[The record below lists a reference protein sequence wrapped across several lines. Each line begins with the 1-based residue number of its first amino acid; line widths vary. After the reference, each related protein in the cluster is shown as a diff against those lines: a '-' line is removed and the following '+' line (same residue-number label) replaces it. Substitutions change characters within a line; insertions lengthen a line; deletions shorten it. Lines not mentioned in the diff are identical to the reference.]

1 MNVQDIFD
9 ALQARALRGDR
20 KLALVVPGGETLT
33 FAELWE
39 NVERASAGLREAGLA
54 PGDRVLFAV
63 RPAPAA
69 FVLIL
74 AIIHAGG
81 VVVALD
87 LGATAEVFRTR
98 MKLVQPRWVA
108 AESKILALSAFAPV
122 RALLGRRGVDLP
134 PLARLTPAGFITVG
148 RWLPGAPRRS
158 RRQPVVLSY
167 ATLKA
172 SSAGPPSPV
181 GSDEAPVLMV
191 FTSGTTAAPRV
202 VVHSSRSVGATVA
215 LAAEHLALTP
225 ADRVYSAELH
235 MVLPGL
241 LSGATCLVSAPRPFS
256 AQRALAEMRRYGAT
270 CTSGVPAEFLE
281 VVEELARTQTAF
293 PRKLRTVLLG
303 AAPVHAAFLSR
314 LQPYLREDVAVWC
327 VYGATEIL
335 PLCRV
340 RMRDKLE
347 YAGGGD
353 LVGQPFPG
361 IGITIDETGELRA
374 TGPNLCL
381 GYLGEPP
388 LSEARTGDLG
398 RIEHDGSV
406 VLLGRSKD
414 MIIRRHQNIYP
425 ELIEPT
431 VAAIAGVR
439 RCALV
444 GIPSGAAGDEAVV
457 LIIEPERGANPRQL
471 LKRVRKEL
479 GEGPHRIDLA
489 TRPDRVVVGKLPLAG
504 RSRKIDKAA
513 ARAMLTKHRR

>member
-1 MNVQDIFD
+1 M
-9 ALQARALRGDR
+9 
-20 KLALVVPGGETLT
+20 
-33 FAELWE
+33 
-39 NVERASAGLREAGLA
+39 
-54 PGDRVLFAV
+54 
-63 RPAPAA
+63 
-69 FVLIL
+69 
-74 AIIHAGG
+74 
-81 VVVALD
+81 
-87 LGATAEVFRTR
+87 
-98 MKLVQPRWVA
+98 
-108 AESKILALSAFAPV
+108 
-122 RALLGRRGVDLP
+122 
-134 PLARLTPAGFITVG
+134 
-148 RWLPGAPRRS
+148 
-158 RRQPVVLSY
+158 
-167 ATLKA
+167 
-172 SSAGPPSPV
+172 
-181 GSDEAPVLMV
+181 
-191 FTSGTTAAPRV
+191 
-202 VVHSSRSVGATVA
+202 
-215 LAAEHLALTP
+215 
-225 ADRVYSAELH
+225 
-235 MVLPGL
+235 
-241 LSGATCLVSAPRPFS
+241 
-256 AQRALAEMRRYGAT
+256 
-270 CTSGVPAEFLE
+270 
-281 VVEELARTQTAF
+281 
-293 PRKLRTVLLG
+293 
-303 AAPVHAAFLSR
+303 
-314 LQPYLREDVAVWC
+314 
-327 VYGATEIL
+327 
-335 PLCRV
+335 
-340 RMRDKLE
+340 
-347 YAGGGD
+347 
-353 LVGQPFPG
+353 GQPFPG